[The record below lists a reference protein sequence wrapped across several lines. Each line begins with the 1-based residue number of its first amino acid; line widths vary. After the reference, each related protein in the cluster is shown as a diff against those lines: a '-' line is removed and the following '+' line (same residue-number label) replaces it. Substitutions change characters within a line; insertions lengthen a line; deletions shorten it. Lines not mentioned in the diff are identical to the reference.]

1 MEIALKMML
10 KEGLPN
16 IFARHARLAQATRDG
31 VKALGLSLFADP
43 AHASNTV
50 TSVAK
55 TNGLDTKKLV
65 KLMREQEH
73 VVLAGGQ
80 RTLDGKIFRIGHLG
94 WVNDDDIKGLLTSLK
109 KVLPQAGFTG

>member
-1 MEIALKMML
+1 MML

-16 IFARHARLAQATRDG
+16 IFARHARLSQKVRDG
-31 VKALGLSLFADP
+31 VKAMGLSLFADP

-50 TSVAK
+50 TSVAGSK
-55 TNGLDTKKLV
+55 GLDTKKLV
-65 KLMREQEH
+65 KLMREEEH

-94 WVNDDDIKGLLTSLK
+94 WVNDKDIDNLLVSLK
-109 KVLPQAGFTG
+109 KMLPKAGFTG